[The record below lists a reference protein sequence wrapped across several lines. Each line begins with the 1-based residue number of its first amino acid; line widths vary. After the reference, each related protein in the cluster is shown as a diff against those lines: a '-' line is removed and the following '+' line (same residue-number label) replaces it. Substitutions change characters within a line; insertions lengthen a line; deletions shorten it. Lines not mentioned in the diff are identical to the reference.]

1 MPKLSRIR
9 PRFSELSAEDRLNL
23 ILAIRL
29 NRRTSKRPPPA
40 ERTPREKAAAKTPRT
55 VSQLSDSQ
63 LARLEAELLALLEE

>member
-1 MPKLSRIR
+1 MSKLSRIH
-9 PRFSELSAEDRLNL
+9 PRFSELSAEDRLSL

-40 ERTPREKAAAKTPRT
+40 ERVAKTKKVAAPQS
-55 VSQLSDSQ
+55 VSALSDSQ

>member
-29 NRRTSKRPPPA
+29 NRRTSKRPPPT
-40 ERTPREKAAAKTPRT
+40 ERVAKEKAAKTPRT

-63 LARLEAELLALLEE
+63 LARLEVELLALLEE

>member
-1 MPKLSRIR
+1 MSKLSRIR
-9 PRFSELSAEDRLNL
+9 PRFSELSAEDRLSL

-40 ERTPREKAAAKTPRT
+40 KRVSKAKKTMPASVLT
-55 VSQLSDSQ
+55 LSISD